1 MASPLH
7 QALARAA
14 DRVLD
19 PTVAFSFDRTGY
31 RRHAVGFDLA
41 DLDVDLSGR
50 VVLVTG
56 ANGGLGKEAAR
67 QLARLRAEV
76 WMLCRSTARGE
87 AARAELAADTGGDL
101 RLAQVDLSDLASVD
115 AALDRLPPRVD
126 VLVHN
131 AGVLLDQRSLTPQGL
146 ETTLATHLVGPLRL
160 TAALLPRMQRAA
172 DADPARLVWV
182 SSGGMYT
189 RRLSVERLGR
199 VQGRFDGVT
208 TYADVKR
215 AQVALSALL
224 APRLRPLAISSYAMH
239 PGWADTAGVRSSIPR
254 FHALTRGILRTPA
267 EGADTIAWLA
277 ACPRVGGD
285 TGRFWFDRRAVSPY
299 LVPGTREGEAER
311 AALWEAACAWAGIR
325 WSGALPEVGPIPG

>member
-189 RRLSVERLGR
+189 RRLSVDALSRLNRPGP
-199 VQGRFDGVT
+199 FDGVT
-208 TYADVKR
+208 AYAEVKR
-215 AQVALSALL
+215 AQVVLSAQVAARWGLH
-224 APRLRPLAISSYAMH
+224 SQAMH
-239 PGWADTAGVRSSIPR
+239 PGWASTPGVQKGLPVFYKVTRQLLRSPE
-254 FHALTRGILRTPA
+254 
-267 EGADTIAWLA
+267 EGADTVVWLCA
-277 ACPRVGGD
+277 SPRLQGEPSA
-285 TGRFWFDRRAVSPY
+285 FWFDRRRVSPY
-299 LVPGTREGEAER
+299 LVPGTRHAPTEEERLWAAVERWADRGAEG
-311 AALWEAACAWAGIR
+311 
-325 WSGALPEVGPIPG
+325 GP